1 MFIVILFIFLG
12 ILSGFFCRKLSTGAC
27 ISLTDVVAQWQ
38 GRIVTWLIWLLLFLL
53 GIEVGSNEMIVRSL
67 PTLGVEALLLSSA
80 ATLGCCVLAWALWR
94 VSKDHTA
101 QENAKKETLET
112 LTEEISSDKKSSAE
126 EETSADKEGKP
137 AENKGLQGSSLL
149 RGLKVMKGSL
159 IVVGFFVIGLLGGI
173 EKMVP
178 AWLLNG
184 EVSFVALC
192 GLLLFVGLGIGLN
205 PEMKKEVRSL
215 SPRMALLPVVTIIG
229 SWLGALLIW
238 NSASPHPVRLHGDKQ
253 RFRLLFAVEYLH
265 HRISWC
271 RIGNHCSLGKHHTRD
286 AYPVGRSADGPLVW
300 PAGTYL
306 CRRSHHDG
314 HHLAHSLADCGSA
327 LCSSEYLPWFCGRL
341 HCALPRQLVVYDL
354 MLKNLRK

>member
-12 ILSGFFCRKLSTGAC
+12 ILSGVLCRKLSTGAC
-27 ISLTDVVAQWQ
+27 ISLTDVAARWQ

-80 ATLGCCVLAWALWR
+80 ATLGCCVLAWMLWR
-94 VSKDHTA
+94 VSKNNTV
-101 QENAKKETLET
+101 QEENEKK
-112 LTEEISSDKKSSAE
+112 
-126 EETSADKEGKP
+126 ETSADKEGNP
-137 AENKGLQGSSLL
+137 AEKEGLQGSSLI

-178 AWLLNG
+178 SWLLDG
-184 EVSFVALC
+184 DVSFVALC

-238 NSASPHPVRLHGDKQ
+238 TVLHRTLSDCMAINSGFAYYSLSSIFITVYRGAELGTIA
-253 RFRLLFAVEYLH
+253 LLANIIREMLTL
-265 HRISWC
+265 
-271 RIGNHCSLGKHHTRD
+271 LGAPLMARWF
-286 AYPVGRSADGPLVW
+286 GPLA
-300 PAGTYL
+300 PISAGGATTMDTTLPILSQTVGQRYI
-306 CRRSHHDG
+306 
-314 HHLAHSLADCGSA
+314 A
-327 LCSSEYLPWFCGRL
+327 LCIYHGFVVDFTVPF
-341 HCALPRQLVVYDL
+341 LVSWWCMV
-354 MLKNLRK
+354 

>member
-12 ILSGFFCRKLSTGAC
+12 ILSGVLSRKLSTGAR
-27 ISLTDVVAQWQ
+27 ISLTDVAARWQ

-80 ATLGCCVLAWALWR
+80 ATLSCCVLAWILWR
-94 VSKDHTA
+94 VLKNNTV
-101 QENAKKETLET
+101 QENAKKET
-112 LTEEISSDKKSSAE
+112 SAE
-126 EETSADKEGKP
+126 KEGNP
-137 AENKGLQGSSLL
+137 AEKEGLQGSSLI

-178 AWLLNG
+178 SWLLDG
-184 EVSFVALC
+184 DVSFVALC

-238 NSASPHPVRLHGDKQ
+238 TVLHRTLSDCMAINSGFAYYSLSSIFITEYRGAELGTIA
-253 RFRLLFAVEYLH
+253 LLANIIREMLTL
-265 HRISWC
+265 
-271 RIGNHCSLGKHHTRD
+271 LGAPLMARWF
-286 AYPVGRSADGPLVW
+286 GPLAPISVGGATTMDTTL
-300 PAGTYL
+300 PILSQTLGQRYI
-306 CRRSHHDG
+306 
-314 HHLAHSLADCGSA
+314 A
-327 LCSSEYLPWFCGRL
+327 LSIYHGFVVDFTVPF
-341 HCALPRQLVVYDL
+341 LVSWWC
-354 MLKNLRK
+354 MI

>member
-12 ILSGFFCRKLSTGAC
+12 ILSGVLCRKLSTGAR
-27 ISLTDVVAQWQ
+27 ISLTDVAARWQ

-80 ATLGCCVLAWALWR
+80 ATLSCCVLAWMLWR
-94 VSKDHTA
+94 FSTNNTV
-101 QENAKKETLET
+101 QENAKN
-112 LTEEISSDKKSSAE
+112 
-126 EETSADKEGKP
+126 ETSAEKEGNP
-137 AENKGLQGSSLL
+137 AEKEGLQGSSLI

-178 AWLLNG
+178 SWLLDG
-184 EVSFVALC
+184 DVSFVALC

-238 NSASPHPVRLHGDKQ
+238 TVLHRTLSDCMAINSGFAYYSLSSIFITEYRGAELGTIA
-253 RFRLLFAVEYLH
+253 LLANIIREMLTL
-265 HRISWC
+265 
-271 RIGNHCSLGKHHTRD
+271 LGAPLMARWF
-286 AYPVGRSADGPLVW
+286 GPLAPISVGGATTMDTTL
-300 PAGTYL
+300 PILSQTLGQRYI
-306 CRRSHHDG
+306 
-314 HHLAHSLADCGSA
+314 A
-327 LCSSEYLPWFCGRL
+327 LSIYHGF
-341 HCALPRQLVVYDL
+341 VVDFTVPFPVSWWC
-354 MLKNLRK
+354 MI

>member
-12 ILSGFFCRKLSTGAC
+12 ILSGVLSRKLSTGAR
-27 ISLTDVVAQWQ
+27 ISHTDVAARWQ

-80 ATLGCCVLAWALWR
+80 ATLGCCVLAWMLWR
-94 VSKDHTA
+94 VSKNNTV
-101 QENAKKETLET
+101 QENAKKET
-112 LTEEISSDKKSSAE
+112 SAE
-126 EETSADKEGKP
+126 KEGNP
-137 AENKGLQGSSLL
+137 AEKEGLQGSSLI

-178 AWLLNG
+178 SWLLDG
-184 EVSFVALC
+184 DVSFVALC

-238 NSASPHPVRLHGDKQ
+238 TVLHRTLSDCMAINSGFAYYSLSSIFITEYRGAELGTIA
-253 RFRLLFAVEYLH
+253 LLANIIREMLTL
-265 HRISWC
+265 
-271 RIGNHCSLGKHHTRD
+271 LGAPLMARWF
-286 AYPVGRSADGPLVW
+286 GPLAPISVGGATTMDTTL
-300 PAGTYL
+300 PILSQTLGQRYI
-306 CRRSHHDG
+306 
-314 HHLAHSLADCGSA
+314 A
-327 LCSSEYLPWFCGRL
+327 LSIYHGFVVDFTVPF
-341 HCALPRQLVVYDL
+341 LVSWWCMV
-354 MLKNLRK
+354 

>member
-12 ILSGFFCRKLSTGAC
+12 ILSGVLYRKLSTGAR
-27 ISLTDVVAQWQ
+27 ISLTDVAARWQ

-80 ATLGCCVLAWALWR
+80 ATLGCCVLAWMLWR
-94 VSKDHTA
+94 VSKNNTV
-101 QENAKKETLET
+101 QENAKN
-112 LTEEISSDKKSSAE
+112 
-126 EETSADKEGKP
+126 ETSADKEGNP
-137 AENKGLQGSSLL
+137 AEKEGLQGSSLI

-178 AWLLNG
+178 SWLLNG

-238 NSASPHPVRLHGDKQ
+238 TVLHRTLSDCMAINSGFAYYSLSSIFITEYRGAELGTIA
-253 RFRLLFAVEYLH
+253 LLANIIREMLTL
-265 HRISWC
+265 
-271 RIGNHCSLGKHHTRD
+271 LGAPLMARWF
-286 AYPVGRSADGPLVW
+286 GPLA
-300 PAGTYL
+300 PISAGGATTMDTTLPILSQTVGQRYI
-306 CRRSHHDG
+306 
-314 HHLAHSLADCGSA
+314 A
-327 LCSSEYLPWFCGRL
+327 LSIYHGFVVDFTVPF
-341 HCALPRQLVVYDL
+341 LVSWWCMV
-354 MLKNLRK
+354 

>member
-12 ILSGFFCRKLSTGAC
+12 ILSGVLCRKLSTGAR
-27 ISLTDVVAQWQ
+27 ISLTDVAARWQ

-80 ATLGCCVLAWALWR
+80 ATLGCCVLAWMLWR
-94 VSKDHTA
+94 VSKNNTV
-101 QENAKKETLET
+101 QENAKN
-112 LTEEISSDKKSSAE
+112 
-126 EETSADKEGKP
+126 ETSADKEGNP
-137 AENKGLQGSSLL
+137 AEKEGLQGSSLI

-178 AWLLNG
+178 LWLLDG
-184 EVSFVALC
+184 DVSFVALC

-238 NSASPHPVRLHGDKQ
+238 TELHRTLSDCMAINSGFAYYSLSSIFITEYRGAELGIIA
-253 RFRLLFAVEYLH
+253 LLANIIREMLTL
-265 HRISWC
+265 
-271 RIGNHCSLGKHHTRD
+271 LGAPLMAHWF
-286 AYPVGRSADGPLVW
+286 GPLA
-300 PAGTYL
+300 PISAGGATTMDTTLPILSQTVGQRYI
-306 CRRSHHDG
+306 
-314 HHLAHSLADCGSA
+314 A
-327 LCSSEYLPWFCGRL
+327 LSIYHGFVVDFTVPF
-341 HCALPRQLVVYDL
+341 LVSWWCMV
-354 MLKNLRK
+354 

>member
-12 ILSGFFCRKLSTGAC
+12 ILSGVLYRKLSTGAR
-27 ISLTDVVAQWQ
+27 ISLTDVAARWQ

-80 ATLGCCVLAWALWR
+80 ATLGCCVLAWMLWR
-94 VSKDHTA
+94 VSKNNTV
-101 QENAKKETLET
+101 QENAKN
-112 LTEEISSDKKSSAE
+112 
-126 EETSADKEGKP
+126 ETSADKEGNP
-137 AENKGLQGSSLL
+137 AEKEGLQGSSLIRGL
-149 RGLKVMKGSL
+149 RGMKGSL

-178 AWLLNG
+178 SWLLDG
-184 EVSFVALC
+184 DVSFVALC

-238 NSASPHPVRLHGDKQ
+238 TVLHRTLSDCMAINSGFAYYSLSSIFITEYRGAELGTIA
-253 RFRLLFAVEYLH
+253 LLANIIREMLTL
-265 HRISWC
+265 
-271 RIGNHCSLGKHHTRD
+271 LGAPLMARWF
-286 AYPVGRSADGPLVW
+286 GPLA
-300 PAGTYL
+300 PISAGGATTMDTTLPILSQTVGQRYI
-306 CRRSHHDG
+306 
-314 HHLAHSLADCGSA
+314 A
-327 LCSSEYLPWFCGRL
+327 LSIYHGFVVDFTVPF
-341 HCALPRQLVVYDL
+341 LVSWWCMV
-354 MLKNLRK
+354 

>member
-12 ILSGFFCRKLSTGAC
+12 ILSGVLCRKLSTGAR
-27 ISLTDVVAQWQ
+27 ISLTDVAARWQ

-80 ATLGCCVLAWALWR
+80 ATLGCCVLAWMLWR
-94 VSKDHTA
+94 VPKNNTV
-101 QENAKKETLET
+101 QVNAKKET
-112 LTEEISSDKKSSAE
+112 SAY
-126 EETSADKEGKP
+126 KEGNP
-137 AENKGLQGSSLL
+137 AEKEGLQGSSLI

-173 EKMVP
+173 VKMVP
-178 AWLLNG
+178 SWLLDG
-184 EVSFVALC
+184 DVSFVALC

-238 NSASPHPVRLHGDKQ
+238 TVLHRTLSDCMAINSGFAYYSLSSIFITEYRGAELGTIA
-253 RFRLLFAVEYLH
+253 LLANIIREMLTL
-265 HRISWC
+265 
-271 RIGNHCSLGKHHTRD
+271 LGAPLMARWF
-286 AYPVGRSADGPLVW
+286 GPLA
-300 PAGTYL
+300 PISAGGATTMDTTLPILSQTVGQRYI
-306 CRRSHHDG
+306 
-314 HHLAHSLADCGSA
+314 A
-327 LCSSEYLPWFCGRL
+327 LSIYHGFVVDFTVPF
-341 HCALPRQLVVYDL
+341 LVSWWCMV
-354 MLKNLRK
+354 

>member
-12 ILSGFFCRKLSTGAC
+12 ILSGVLCRKLSTGAR
-27 ISLTDVVAQWQ
+27 ISLTDVAARWQ

-80 ATLGCCVLAWALWR
+80 ATLGCCVLAWMLWR
-94 VSKDHTA
+94 VSKNNTV
-101 QENAKKETLET
+101 QEENEKK
-112 LTEEISSDKKSSAE
+112 
-126 EETSADKEGKP
+126 ETSADKEGNP
-137 AENKGLQGSSLL
+137 AEKEGLQGSSLI

-173 EKMVP
+173 EKMMP
-178 AWLLNG
+178 SWLLDG
-184 EVSFVALC
+184 DVSFVALC

-238 NSASPHPVRLHGDKQ
+238 TELHRTLSDCMAINSGFAYYSLSSIFITEYRGAELGTIA
-253 RFRLLFAVEYLH
+253 LLANIIREMLTL
-265 HRISWC
+265 
-271 RIGNHCSLGKHHTRD
+271 LGAPLMARWF
-286 AYPVGRSADGPLVW
+286 GPLA
-300 PAGTYL
+300 PISAGGATTMDTTLPILSQTVGQRYI
-306 CRRSHHDG
+306 
-314 HHLAHSLADCGSA
+314 A
-327 LCSSEYLPWFCGRL
+327 LSIYHGFVVDFTVPF
-341 HCALPRQLVVYDL
+341 LVSWWCMV
-354 MLKNLRK
+354 

>member
-1 MFIVILFIFLG
+1 MFLVILFIFLG
-12 ILSGFFCRKLSTGAC
+12 ILSGVLCRKLSTGAR
-27 ISLTDVVAQWQ
+27 ISLTDVAARWQ

-80 ATLGCCVLAWALWR
+80 ATLSCCVLAWMLWR
-94 VSKDHTA
+94 FSTNNTV
-101 QENAKKETLET
+101 QENAKN
-112 LTEEISSDKKSSAE
+112 
-126 EETSADKEGKP
+126 ETSAEKEGNP
-137 AENKGLQGSSLL
+137 AEKEGLQGSSLI

-178 AWLLNG
+178 SWLLDG
-184 EVSFVALC
+184 DVSFVALC

-238 NSASPHPVRLHGDKQ
+238 TVLHRTLSDCMAINSGFAYYSLSSIFITEYRGAELGTIA
-253 RFRLLFAVEYLH
+253 LLANIIREMLTL
-265 HRISWC
+265 
-271 RIGNHCSLGKHHTRD
+271 LGAPLMARWF
-286 AYPVGRSADGPLVW
+286 GPLAPISVGGATTMDTTL
-300 PAGTYL
+300 PILSQTVGQRYI
-306 CRRSHHDG
+306 
-314 HHLAHSLADCGSA
+314 A
-327 LCSSEYLPWFCGRL
+327 LSIYHGFVVDFTVPF
-341 HCALPRQLVVYDL
+341 LVSWWC
-354 MLKNLRK
+354 MI

>member
-12 ILSGFFCRKLSTGAC
+12 ILSGVLSRKLSTGAR
-27 ISLTDVVAQWQ
+27 ISHTDVAARWQ

-80 ATLGCCVLAWALWR
+80 ATLGCCVLAWMLWR
-94 VSKDHTA
+94 VSKNNTV
-101 QENAKKETLET
+101 QENAKKET
-112 LTEEISSDKKSSAE
+112 
-126 EETSADKEGKP
+126 SADKEGNP
-137 AENKGLQGSSLL
+137 AEKEGLQGSSLI

-159 IVVGFFVIGLLGGI
+159 IVVGFFIIGLLGGI

-178 AWLLNG
+178 SWLLDG
-184 EVSFVALC
+184 DVSFVALC

-238 NSASPHPVRLHGDKQ
+238 TVLHRTLSDCMAINSGFAYYSLSSIFITEYRGAELGTIA
-253 RFRLLFAVEYLH
+253 LLANIIREMLTL
-265 HRISWC
+265 
-271 RIGNHCSLGKHHTRD
+271 LGAPLMARWF
-286 AYPVGRSADGPLVW
+286 GPLA
-300 PAGTYL
+300 PISAGGATTMDTTLPILSQTVGQRYI
-306 CRRSHHDG
+306 
-314 HHLAHSLADCGSA
+314 A
-327 LCSSEYLPWFCGRL
+327 LSIYHGFVVDFTVPF
-341 HCALPRQLVVYDL
+341 LVSWWCMV
-354 MLKNLRK
+354 

>member
-12 ILSGFFCRKLSTGAC
+12 ILSGVLCRKLSTGAR
-27 ISLTDVVAQWQ
+27 ISLTDVAARWQ

-80 ATLGCCVLAWALWR
+80 ATLGCCVLAWMLWR
-94 VSKDHTA
+94 VSKNNTV
-101 QENAKKETLET
+101 QENAKKEALATV
-112 LTEEISSDKKSSAE
+112 TEEVSSEKKLCAEEETSAVE

-178 AWLLNG
+178 AWLLDG

-238 NSASPHPVRLHGDKQ
+238 TVLHRTLSDYMAINSGFAYYSLSSIFITEYRGAELGTIA
-253 RFRLLFAVEYLH
+253 LLANIIREMLTL
-265 HRISWC
+265 
-271 RIGNHCSLGKHHTRD
+271 LGAPLMARWF
-286 AYPVGRSADGPLVW
+286 GPLA
-300 PAGTYL
+300 PISAGGATTMDTTLPILSQTVGQRYV
-306 CRRSHHDG
+306 
-314 HHLAHSLADCGSA
+314 A
-327 LCSSEYLPWFCGRL
+327 LSIYHGFVVDFTVPF
-341 HCALPRQLVVYDL
+341 LVSWWCMV
-354 MLKNLRK
+354 

>member
-12 ILSGFFCRKLSTGAC
+12 ILSGIFCRKLSTGAC
-27 ISLTDVVAQWQ
+27 ISLTDVVARWQ

-94 VSKDHTA
+94 VSKNNTT
-101 QENAKKETLET
+101 QEKAKKETLET
-112 LTEEISSDKKSSAE
+112 LTEEISSDKKSSAKEETSAVE

-137 AENKGLQGSSLL
+137 AENKGLQESSLL

-238 NSASPHPVRLHGDKQ
+238 TVLHRTLSDCMAINSGFAYYSLSSIFITEYRGAELGTIA
-253 RFRLLFAVEYLH
+253 LLANIIREMLTL
-265 HRISWC
+265 
-271 RIGNHCSLGKHHTRD
+271 LGAPLMARWF
-286 AYPVGRSADGPLVW
+286 GPLA
-300 PAGTYL
+300 PISAGGATTMDTTLPILSQTVGQRYV
-306 CRRSHHDG
+306 
-314 HHLAHSLADCGSA
+314 A
-327 LCSSEYLPWFCGRL
+327 LSIYHGFVVDFTVPF
-341 HCALPRQLVVYDL
+341 LVSWWCMV
-354 MLKNLRK
+354 

>member
-12 ILSGFFCRKLSTGAC
+12 ILSGVLCRKLSTGAR
-27 ISLTDVVAQWQ
+27 ISLTDVAARWQ

-80 ATLGCCVLAWALWR
+80 ATLSCCVLAWILWR
-94 VSKDHTA
+94 VLKNNTV
-101 QENAKKETLET
+101 QENAKKET
-112 LTEEISSDKKSSAE
+112 SAE
-126 EETSADKEGKP
+126 KEGNP
-137 AENKGLQGSSLL
+137 AEKEGLQGSSLI

-178 AWLLNG
+178 SWLLDG
-184 EVSFVALC
+184 DVSFVALC

-238 NSASPHPVRLHGDKQ
+238 TVLHRTLSDCMAINSGFAYYSLSSIFITEYRGAELGTIA
-253 RFRLLFAVEYLH
+253 LLANIIREMLTL
-265 HRISWC
+265 
-271 RIGNHCSLGKHHTRD
+271 LGAPLMARCF
-286 AYPVGRSADGPLVW
+286 GPLAPISVGGATTMDTTL
-300 PAGTYL
+300 PILSQTLGQRYI
-306 CRRSHHDG
+306 
-314 HHLAHSLADCGSA
+314 A
-327 LCSSEYLPWFCGRL
+327 LSIYHGFVVDFTVPF
-341 HCALPRQLVVYDL
+341 LVSWWC
-354 MLKNLRK
+354 MI

>member
-12 ILSGFFCRKLSTGAC
+12 ILSGVLCRKLSTGAR
-27 ISLTDVVAQWQ
+27 ISLTDVAARWQ

-80 ATLGCCVLAWALWR
+80 ATLGCCVCAWMLWR
-94 VSKDHTA
+94 VSKNNTV
-101 QENAKKETLET
+101 QENAKKET
-112 LTEEISSDKKSSAE
+112 SAE
-126 EETSADKEGKP
+126 KEGNP
-137 AENKGLQGSSLL
+137 AEKEGLQGSTLI

-173 EKMVP
+173 ENMVP
-178 AWLLNG
+178 SWLLDG
-184 EVSFVALC
+184 DVSFVALC

-238 NSASPHPVRLHGDKQ
+238 TVLHRTLSDCMAINSGFAYYSLSSIFITEYRGAELGTIA
-253 RFRLLFAVEYLH
+253 LLANIIREMLTL
-265 HRISWC
+265 
-271 RIGNHCSLGKHHTRD
+271 LGAPLMSRWF
-286 AYPVGRSADGPLVW
+286 GPLA
-300 PAGTYL
+300 PISAGGATTMDTTLPILSQTVGQCYI
-306 CRRSHHDG
+306 
-314 HHLAHSLADCGSA
+314 A
-327 LCSSEYLPWFCGRL
+327 LCIYHGFVVDFTVPF
-341 HCALPRQLVVYDL
+341 LVSWWCMV
-354 MLKNLRK
+354 

>member
-12 ILSGFFCRKLSTGAC
+12 ILSGVLCRKLSTGAR
-27 ISLTDVVAQWQ
+27 ISLTDVAARWQ

-80 ATLGCCVLAWALWR
+80 ATLGCCVLAWMLWR
-94 VSKDHTA
+94 VSMNNTV
-101 QENAKKETLET
+101 QENAKN
-112 LTEEISSDKKSSAE
+112 
-126 EETSADKEGKP
+126 ETSADKEGNP
-137 AENKGLQGSSLL
+137 AEKEGLQGSSLI

-178 AWLLNG
+178 LWLLDG
-184 EVSFVALC
+184 DVSFVALC

-238 NSASPHPVRLHGDKQ
+238 TELHRTLSDCMAINSGFAYYSLSSIFITEYRGAELGTIA
-253 RFRLLFAVEYLH
+253 LLANIIREMLTL
-265 HRISWC
+265 
-271 RIGNHCSLGKHHTRD
+271 LGAPLMAHWF
-286 AYPVGRSADGPLVW
+286 GPLA
-300 PAGTYL
+300 PISAGGATTMDTTLPILSQTVGQRYI
-306 CRRSHHDG
+306 
-314 HHLAHSLADCGSA
+314 A
-327 LCSSEYLPWFCGRL
+327 LSIYHGFVVDFTVPF
-341 HCALPRQLVVYDL
+341 LVSWWCMV
-354 MLKNLRK
+354 

>member
-12 ILSGFFCRKLSTGAC
+12 ILSGVLCRKLSTGAC
-27 ISLTDVVAQWQ
+27 ISLTDVAERWQ

-67 PTLGVEALLLSSA
+67 PTLGVEAVLLSSA

-94 VSKDHTA
+94 VSKDYTA
-101 QENAKKETLET
+101 QENAKKEALATV
-112 LTEEISSDKKSSAE
+112 TEEVSSEKKLCAE
-126 EETSADKEGKP
+126 EETSAVEEGNP

-159 IVVGFFVIGLLGGI
+159 IVVGFFVLGLLGGI

-178 AWLLNG
+178 SWLLDG
-184 EVSFVALC
+184 DVSFVALC

-238 NSASPHPVRLHGDKQ
+238 TVLHRTLSDCMAINSGFAYYSLSSIFITEYRGAELGTIA
-253 RFRLLFAVEYLH
+253 LLANIIREMLTL
-265 HRISWC
+265 
-271 RIGNHCSLGKHHTRD
+271 LGAPLMARWF
-286 AYPVGRSADGPLVW
+286 GPLA
-300 PAGTYL
+300 PISAGGATTMDTTLPILSQTVGQRYI
-306 CRRSHHDG
+306 
-314 HHLAHSLADCGSA
+314 A
-327 LCSSEYLPWFCGRL
+327 LSIYHGFVVDFTVPF
-341 HCALPRQLVVYDL
+341 LVSWWCMV
-354 MLKNLRK
+354 

>member
-12 ILSGFFCRKLSTGAC
+12 ILSGVLSRKLSTGAR
-27 ISLTDVVAQWQ
+27 ISHTDVAARWQ

-80 ATLGCCVLAWALWR
+80 ATLSCCVLAWMLWR
-94 VSKDHTA
+94 FSKNNTV
-101 QENAKKETLET
+101 QENAKKET
-112 LTEEISSDKKSSAE
+112 SAE
-126 EETSADKEGKP
+126 KEGNP
-137 AENKGLQGSSLL
+137 AEKEGLQGSSLI

-178 AWLLNG
+178 SWLLDG
-184 EVSFVALC
+184 DVSFVALC

-238 NSASPHPVRLHGDKQ
+238 TVLHRTLSDCMAINSGFAYYSLSSIFITEYRGAELGTIA
-253 RFRLLFAVEYLH
+253 LLANIIREMLTL
-265 HRISWC
+265 
-271 RIGNHCSLGKHHTRD
+271 LGAPLMARWF
-286 AYPVGRSADGPLVW
+286 GPLAPISVGGATTMDTTL
-300 PAGTYL
+300 PILSQTLGQRYI
-306 CRRSHHDG
+306 
-314 HHLAHSLADCGSA
+314 A
-327 LCSSEYLPWFCGRL
+327 LSIYHGFVVDFTVPF
-341 HCALPRQLVVYDL
+341 LVSWWCL
-354 MLKNLRK
+354 I

>member
-12 ILSGFFCRKLSTGAC
+12 ILSGVLCRKLSTGAR
-27 ISLTDVVAQWQ
+27 ISLTDVAARWQ

-80 ATLGCCVLAWALWR
+80 ATLGCCVLVWMLWR
-94 VSKDHTA
+94 VSKNNTV
-101 QENAKKETLET
+101 QEENEKKET
-112 LTEEISSDKKSSAE
+112 SSE
-126 EETSADKEGKP
+126 KEGNPSEK
-137 AENKGLQGSSLL
+137 EGLQGSSLI

-178 AWLLNG
+178 SWLLDG
-184 EVSFVALC
+184 DVSFVALC

-238 NSASPHPVRLHGDKQ
+238 TVLHRTLSDCMAINSGFAYYSLSSIFITEYRGAELGTIA
-253 RFRLLFAVEYLH
+253 LLANIIREMLTL
-265 HRISWC
+265 
-271 RIGNHCSLGKHHTRD
+271 LGAPLMARWF
-286 AYPVGRSADGPLVW
+286 GPLA
-300 PAGTYL
+300 PISAGGATTMDTTLPILSQTVGQRYI
-306 CRRSHHDG
+306 
-314 HHLAHSLADCGSA
+314 A
-327 LCSSEYLPWFCGRL
+327 LSIYHGFVVDFTVPF
-341 HCALPRQLVVYDL
+341 LVSWWCMV
-354 MLKNLRK
+354 

>member
-12 ILSGFFCRKLSTGAC
+12 ILSGVLCRKLSTGAR
-27 ISLTDVVAQWQ
+27 ISLTDVAARWQ

-80 ATLGCCVLAWALWR
+80 ATLSSCVLAWMLWR
-94 VSKDHTA
+94 VSKNNTV
-101 QENAKKETLET
+101 QENAMN
-112 LTEEISSDKKSSAE
+112 
-126 EETSADKEGKP
+126 ETSADKEGNP
-137 AENKGLQGSSLL
+137 AEKEGLQGSSLI

-159 IVVGFFVIGLLGGI
+159 IVVGFFIIGLLGGI

-178 AWLLNG
+178 SWLLDG
-184 EVSFVALC
+184 DVSFLALC

-238 NSASPHPVRLHGDKQ
+238 TVLHRTLSDCMAINSGFAYYSLSSIFITEYRGAELGTIA
-253 RFRLLFAVEYLH
+253 LLANIIREMLTL
-265 HRISWC
+265 
-271 RIGNHCSLGKHHTRD
+271 LGAPLMARWF
-286 AYPVGRSADGPLVW
+286 GPLAPISVGGATTMDTTL
-300 PAGTYL
+300 PILSQTLGQRYI
-306 CRRSHHDG
+306 
-314 HHLAHSLADCGSA
+314 A
-327 LCSSEYLPWFCGRL
+327 LSIYHGFVVDFTVPF
-341 HCALPRQLVVYDL
+341 LVSWWC
-354 MLKNLRK
+354 MI

>member
-12 ILSGFFCRKLSTGAC
+12 ILSGVLYRKLSTGAR
-27 ISLTDVVAQWQ
+27 ISLTDVAARWQ

-80 ATLGCCVLAWALWR
+80 ATLGCCVLAWMLWR
-94 VSKDHTA
+94 VSKNNTVL
-101 QENAKKETLET
+101 ENVKK
-112 LTEEISSDKKSSAE
+112 
-126 EETSADKEGKP
+126 ETSADKEGNP
-137 AENKGLQGSSLL
+137 AEKEGLQGSSLI

-178 AWLLNG
+178 SWLLDG
-184 EVSFVALC
+184 DVSFVALC

-238 NSASPHPVRLHGDKQ
+238 TVLHRTLSDCMAINSGFAYYSLSSIFITEYRGAELGTIA
-253 RFRLLFAVEYLH
+253 LLANIIREMLTL
-265 HRISWC
+265 
-271 RIGNHCSLGKHHTRD
+271 LGAPLMARWF
-286 AYPVGRSADGPLVW
+286 GPLA
-300 PAGTYL
+300 PISAGGATTMDTTLPILSQTVGQRYI
-306 CRRSHHDG
+306 
-314 HHLAHSLADCGSA
+314 A
-327 LCSSEYLPWFCGRL
+327 LSIYHGFVVDFTVPF
-341 HCALPRQLVVYDL
+341 LVSWWCMV
-354 MLKNLRK
+354 

>member
-12 ILSGFFCRKLSTGAC
+12 ILSGVFCRKLSTGAC
-27 ISLTDVVAQWQ
+27 ISLTDVAERWQ

-94 VSKDHTA
+94 VSKNNTT
-101 QENAKKETLET
+101 QEMAKKETLET

-126 EETSADKEGKP
+126 EETSAVKEETSADKEGKP
-137 AENKGLQGSSLL
+137 AENKGLQESSLL

-238 NSASPHPVRLHGDKQ
+238 TVLHRTLSDCMAINSGFAYYSLSSIFITEYRGAELGTIA
-253 RFRLLFAVEYLH
+253 LLANIIREMLTL
-265 HRISWC
+265 
-271 RIGNHCSLGKHHTRD
+271 LGAPLMARWF
-286 AYPVGRSADGPLVW
+286 GPLA
-300 PAGTYL
+300 PISAGGATTMDTTLPILSQTVGQRYV
-306 CRRSHHDG
+306 
-314 HHLAHSLADCGSA
+314 A
-327 LCSSEYLPWFCGRL
+327 LSIYHGFVVDFTVPF
-341 HCALPRQLVVYDL
+341 LVSWWCMV
-354 MLKNLRK
+354 

>member
-12 ILSGFFCRKLSTGAC
+12 ILSGVFCRKLSTGAC
-27 ISLTDVVAQWQ
+27 ISLTDVVARWQ

-67 PTLGVEALLLSSA
+67 PTLGVEALLLSTA

-94 VSKDHTA
+94 VSKNNST
-101 QENAKKETLET
+101 QESAKKEALATV
-112 LTEEISSDKKSSAE
+112 TEEVSSDKKSSAE
-126 EETSADKEGKP
+126 EETSAVKEETSADKEGNP
-137 AENKGLQGSSLL
+137 ADKEGLQGSSLL

-192 GLLLFVGLGIGLN
+192 SLLLFVGLGIGLN

-238 NSASPHPVRLHGDKQ
+238 TVLHRTLSDCMAINSGFAYYSLSSIFITEYRGAELGTIA
-253 RFRLLFAVEYLH
+253 LLANIIREMLTL
-265 HRISWC
+265 
-271 RIGNHCSLGKHHTRD
+271 LGAPLMARWF
-286 AYPVGRSADGPLVW
+286 GPLA
-300 PAGTYL
+300 PISAGGATTMDTTLPILSQTVGQRYV
-306 CRRSHHDG
+306 
-314 HHLAHSLADCGSA
+314 A
-327 LCSSEYLPWFCGRL
+327 LSIYHGFVVDFTVPF
-341 HCALPRQLVVYDL
+341 LVSWWC
-354 MLKNLRK
+354 MI

>member
-12 ILSGFFCRKLSTGAC
+12 ILSGVLCRKLSTGAR
-27 ISLTDVVAQWQ
+27 ISLTDVAARWQ

-80 ATLGCCVLAWALWR
+80 ATLGCCVLAWMLWR
-94 VSKDHTA
+94 VSKNNTV
-101 QENAKKETLET
+101 QENAKY
-112 LTEEISSDKKSSAE
+112 
-126 EETSADKEGKP
+126 ETSAEKEGNP
-137 AENKGLQGSSLL
+137 AEKEGLQGFSLI

-178 AWLLNG
+178 SWLLYG
-184 EVSFVALC
+184 DVSFVALC

-238 NSASPHPVRLHGDKQ
+238 TVLHRTLSDCMAINSGFAYYSLSSIFITEYRGAELGTIA
-253 RFRLLFAVEYLH
+253 LLANIIREMLTL
-265 HRISWC
+265 
-271 RIGNHCSLGKHHTRD
+271 LGAPLMARWF
-286 AYPVGRSADGPLVW
+286 GPLA
-300 PAGTYL
+300 PISAGGATTMDTTLPILSQTVGQRYI
-306 CRRSHHDG
+306 
-314 HHLAHSLADCGSA
+314 A
-327 LCSSEYLPWFCGRL
+327 LSIYHGFVVDFTVPF
-341 HCALPRQLVVYDL
+341 LVSWWCMV
-354 MLKNLRK
+354 